1 MLDLDQTISRG
12 LLWAHYTMDTME
24 LIAEVVYLGKYM
36 PLFGVEC

>member
-12 LLWAHYTMDTME
+12 FLWAHYTMDTME
-24 LIAEVVYLGKYM
+24 LDAEVVYLGKYM